1 MQKKCAA
8 CGSERIIPLATI
20 GNKTLDLHGL
30 QATGAGDEPAIV
42 IKVKPGAIFGGI
54 VYGRIHA
61 RVCGECG
68 YMPLFADNPQELYE
82 AYQQF
87 LRATQS

>member
-8 CGSERIIPLATI
+8 CGSERIIPMAPIRNRADAALSNRGVINGEPTI
-20 GNKTLDLHGL
+20 TINT
-30 QATGAGDEPAIV
+30 
-42 IKVKPGAIFGGI
+42 KPGAIFGGV

-61 RVCGECG
+61 WVCGDCG